1 MKHKIGII
9 LSVIALLL
17 SIMTAGCGHPTTTT
31 TETEFND
38 VNSVS
43 TKSGNGLSLSVSL
56 DAKTYQ
62 SSDAI
67 NIVIT
72 EYNTLSKT
80 NKRLAA
86 DKWPI
91 KGLSDSVCGVEDFP
105 FGIAVFQGDY
115 TADNISTGT
124 PLILYNPNVIIL
136 GCVPNVQN
144 VTAYNFQ
151 RSSDTATISGDLI
164 YGNATFD
171 MSSTIPLSEHWTG
184 TYPDTIRQNLGPGIY
199 TVVGGDEWG
208 ALVILHFTVTS

>member
-1 MKHKIGII
+1 MSKRIGNI
-9 LSVIALLL
+9 LIVLLL
-17 SIMTAGCGHPTTTT
+17 LNALATSCSQTAATTVAD
-31 TETEFND
+31 FNN

-62 SSDAI
+62 SSYAI

-184 TYPDTIRQNLGPGIY
+184 SYPNTVRQNLGPGIY

-208 ALVILHFTVTS
+208 AQGILHFTVIN